1 MMENSGVLRW
11 SYWSLCASM
20 LRFLVLS
27 GIWGVAANEEQTR
40 EVVTSIRVRIAVSVS
55 AFTTLA

>member
-1 MMENSGVLRW
+1 
-11 SYWSLCASM
+11 M

-55 AFTTLA
+55 AFTTLV